1 MTTPQAVL
9 WDMDGTLVDSEPY
22 WIAAET
28 ELIAS
33 YGGTWTHEDALQV
46 VGLGLLDS
54 AGIIRSRGVDMEPQ
68 AIVDHLTA
76 EVIRRTQTSGVPFR
90 PGARELLL
98 GLRDAGVKT
107 ALVTMSLHRMARAV
121 VDLIDFPAFDLIVAG
136 DDVERPK
143 PFPDPYLQAAR
154 TLGVDIRD
162 CVALED
168 SPNGLRSAIAS
179 GATALGVENLLSLEG
194 LGAAE
199 VWKGLDGR
207 GVDDLAAL
215 HARHRASE
223 DSAR

>member
-154 TLGVDIRD
+154 ALGVDIRD

-179 GATALGVENLLSLEG
+179 GATALGAENLLSLEG

-223 DSAR
+223 ESAR

>member
-54 AGIIRSRGVDMEPQ
+54 AGIIRSRDVDMEPQ

-154 TLGVDIRD
+154 ALGVDIRD

-223 DSAR
+223 ESAR